1 MFMLTKFKH
10 YGWDICVFLAIFIS
24 MFIFFTG
31 AHPLIIYDGDDWANL
46 SHMRHFIPMW
56 HGFNP
61 IKILPETLMPLVGY
75 LSGYVVTPI
84 VKNYVVSVTIVS
96 ALLVTWIPEIRNES
110 FDRVSPIIYFQ
121 EQPTA
126 V

>member
-61 IKILPETLMPLVGY
+61 IKILPETLMPLVGIY
-75 LSGYVVTPI
+75 QDMWSHLLSKI
-84 VKNYVVSVTIVS
+84 M
-96 ALLVTWIPEIRNES
+96 WFR
-110 FDRVSPIIYFQ
+110 
-121 EQPTA
+121 
-126 V
+126 